1 MRQREIETAMKKYI
15 YVLYK
20 LEKIKMSVET
30 FLETWIGK
38 RYGGSY
44 DGRIMRRS
52 MPNAPQII
60 CKMSSFSLA

>member
-1 MRQREIETAMKKYI
+1 MQQHEIETAMKKYI

-52 MPNAPQII
+52 MLNAPQII
-60 CKMSSFSLA
+60 F